1 MIPAIGRL
9 PRESV
14 SRPTIQ
20 SRTALPQTTATR
32 GFSGVFPQTA
42 KTATSLRPILTRES
56 KKIHYSQIIL
66 ILKQKPSRFRVC
78 WALLFYRILGNVIST
93 YTALGNNRATFYS
106 YLVPLGRYRAENL
119 SLDPTQAVLDNKTS
133 STLRL

>member
-9 PRESV
+9 PRESIY
-14 SRPTIQ
+14 RPTLQ
-20 SRTALPQTTATR
+20 SRATLSTATATR
-32 GFSGVFPQTA
+32 GFDRVFSQA
-42 KTATSLRPILTRES
+42 AQIANSLRPILTRES

-66 ILKQKPSRFRVC
+66 ILKQKPSRTIC
-78 WALLFYRILGNVIST
+78 WALLFYRIFGNIITT

-119 SLDPTQAVLDNKTS
+119 SLDPTHAVLDNKTS
-133 STLRL
+133 STPR